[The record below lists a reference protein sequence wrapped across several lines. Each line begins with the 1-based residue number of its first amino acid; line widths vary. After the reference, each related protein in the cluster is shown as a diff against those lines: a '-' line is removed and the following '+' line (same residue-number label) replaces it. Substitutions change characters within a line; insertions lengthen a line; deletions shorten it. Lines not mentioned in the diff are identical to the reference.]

1 MEILS
6 TLDDIYIAWYKKNG
20 IKEII
25 SADEQIYQDNMS
37 DEQNKWLDNFVDN
50 YSRAQEVEYF
60 INNNIK

>member
-6 TLDDIYIAWYKKNG
+6 TLDDIYIAWCKKNG

-50 YSRAQEVEYF
+50 YSRGPEVEYF
-60 INNNIK
+60 IDNNIK